1 MDLGGFSGE
10 LVHVFV
16 ECQLST
22 LGPRQSVIRAAGS
35 PDVRYP
41 PCCDLVSFPMS
52 MQDRYIDL
60 SIFPMSRT
68 ITGYDLPQALK

>member
-10 LVHVFV
+10 VVHVFV

-22 LGPRQSVIRAAGS
+22 LGLRQSVIRAAGS

-41 PCCDLVSFPMS
+41 PCCDLVSFPIS
-52 MQDRYIDL
+52 MQDRY